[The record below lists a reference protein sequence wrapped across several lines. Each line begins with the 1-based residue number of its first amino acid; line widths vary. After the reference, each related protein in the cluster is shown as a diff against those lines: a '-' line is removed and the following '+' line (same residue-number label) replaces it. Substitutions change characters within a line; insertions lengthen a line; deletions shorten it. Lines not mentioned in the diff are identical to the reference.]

1 MEVHMRK
8 FVVVFFTVILVGLL
22 WGCRAKVQYKDGTYQ
37 KESENSGYG
46 YEKVIVV
53 IEKGKIKSVDL
64 QRLDSEG
71 KEVDYDEWD
80 GSNNRP
86 NLKEYRIQL
95 AEEIMEKQSTKDV
108 EAISG
113 ATYTTQN
120 WINLVEECL
129 KEARK

>member
-1 MEVHMRK
+1 MEVYMRK
-8 FVVVFFTVILVGLL
+8 IVPIILIVVVITLL
-22 WGCRAKVQYKDGTYQ
+22 WGCRERVQYKDGTYT

>member
-1 MEVHMRK
+1 MRK

>member
-1 MEVHMRK
+1 MRK

-46 YEKVIVV
+46 YERVIVV
-53 IEKGKIKSVDL
+53 IENGKIKSVDL
-64 QRLDSEG
+64 KRFDSEG
-71 KEVDYDEWD
+71 NEVKYDEWD

-86 NLKEYRIQL
+86 NLKAYRTEL
-95 AEEIMEKQSTKDV
+95 AKEIIEKQSTKNV

-113 ATYTTQN
+113 ATNTTQN
-120 WINLVEECL
+120 WINLVEACL